1 MILNLKRKRL
11 NFNFL
16 EVSPKHKVPENIQ
29 NLLSDRKEQKLFI
42 QILIK

>member
-1 MILNLKRKRL
+1 MILNLKRKKL

-16 EVSPKHKVPENIQ
+16 EVSLKHKVPENIQ